1 MRTVHGLLSITLAL
15 LLAVTAVALSGHL
28 TSHESAGSGY
38 CSLCIHA
45 AEASSAITP
54 ESTGLPG
61 LTPVLIPDQFSK
73 PGPELPLN
81 LHDHQSRAPP
91 NVT

>member
-1 MRTVHGLLSITLAL
+1 MRPVHGILSITLAL

-28 TSHESAGSGY
+28 TSHEAAGSGY

-45 AEASSAITP
+45 AEASGVIAP
-54 ESTGLPG
+54 EDTGLPD
-61 LTPVLIPDQFSK
+61 LAPVLIPDQFAK

-81 LHDHQSRAPP
+81 LHDHPSRAPP
-91 NVT
+91 AVS